1 MIFVLVLGIL
11 FFAVFGFFSLIW
23 GLLGLRLRSLVQ
35 RTAAEGRMTEGRV
48 SETRITRGYAG
59 RYQQTKCY
67 ATIAYLVEGQS
78 YEQGFRI
85 SQRHYELWT
94 KGTPVHIQ
102 YLPSEPKLSFLL
114 EDRTEQRMAIG
125 FLVGAGVFFAV
136 AVGMVILTVLAFL
149 ALGSVS
155 N

>member
-67 ATIAYLVEGQS
+67 ATIAYLVEGQN
-78 YEQGFRI
+78 
-85 SQRHYELWT
+85 YELWT